1 MSRRPESELNIMN
14 TSNSQGTTQG
24 PERARWIS
32 LLAKADPSDLE
43 QAWESLDEVPEY
55 DVLRAPECGL
65 AMVRGRAGGT
75 GAPFN
80 LGEMT
85 MTRCAVV
92 LKTGE
97 TGFGYVA
104 GRAQRH
110 AELAALFD
118 ALLQAPERRAGLERD
133 LIAPVENLL
142 NENRRNRESKT
153 AATKV
158 DFFTVLRGED
168 AELK

>member
-1 MSRRPESELNIMN
+1 M
-14 TSNSQGTTQG
+14 TK
-24 PERARWIS
+24 RARWIS
-32 LLAKADPSDLE
+32 LLARAEPAELDNALKSLEETPGYDL
-43 QAWESLDEVPEY
+43 
-55 DVLRAPECGL
+55 LRPPECGL
-65 AMVRGRAGGT
+65 VMVRGRAGGT

-85 MTRCAVV
+85 VTRCAVA
-92 LKTGE
+92 LDTGE

-118 ALLQAPERRAGLERD
+118 ALLQEPVRRDGLERD
-133 LIAPVENLL
+133 LIGPKESRLG
-142 NENRRNRESKT
+142 ETRRKGDAKT

-168 AELK
+168 DVPS

>member
-1 MSRRPESELNIMN
+1 MN
-14 TSNSQGTTQG
+14 TFDSQEAPPG
-24 PERARWIS
+24 PERAKWIS
-32 LLAKADPSDLE
+32 LLAKADSADLE
-43 QAWESLDEVPEY
+43 RTWDSLGDVPEY

-65 AMVRGRAGGT
+65 VMVRGRAGGT

-118 ALLQAPERRAGLERD
+118 ALLQAPERRAELEHD
-133 LIAPVENLL
+133 LIIPVENRL
-142 NENRRNRESKT
+142 NETRRNRLAKT

-168 AELK
+168 EDPK

>member
-1 MSRRPESELNIMN
+1 MSRHPQSELDTMTILDSQERPPES
-14 TSNSQGTTQG
+14 
-24 PERARWIS
+24 ERARWIS
-32 LLAKADPSDLE
+32 LLAKADAEDLE
-43 QAWESLDEVPEY
+43 RTLDSLEGVPDY

-65 AMVRGRAGGT
+65 VMVRGRAGGT
-75 GAPFN
+75 GTPFN

-104 GRAQRH
+104 GRARRH

-118 ALLQAPERRAGLERD
+118 ALLQAPGRRDALERD
-133 LIAPVENLL
+133 LIAPVESRL
-142 NENRRNRESKT
+142 NENRRSRDAKT

-158 DFFTVLRGED
+158 DFFTILRGED
-168 AELK
+168 ADPT

>member
-1 MSRRPESELNIMN
+1 MEISGNDKLALAA
-14 TSNSQGTTQG
+14 
-24 PERARWIS
+24 ERARWIS
-32 LLAKADPSDLE
+32 LLAKAE
-43 QAWESLDEVPEY
+43 QSELDNAFESLEIVPEY
-55 DVLRAPECGL
+55 DLLRQPECGL
-65 AMVRGRAGGT
+65 VMVRGRAGGT

-85 MTRCAVV
+85 MTRCAIA
-92 LKTGE
+92 LDTGG

-110 AELAALFD
+110 AEIAALFD
-118 ALLQAPERRAGLERD
+118 ALLQDPDRRENLEKS
-133 LIAPVENLL
+133 LIAPIENRL
-142 NENRRNRESKT
+142 NEARRKSDAKT

-168 AELK
+168 EMPS